1 MATSMWQQTEEM
13 AKKHDQ
19 GGSLWLK
26 LAGDGDKAVVVFL
39 GEPHPR
45 EVAFVDGKYVEVDE
59 KMKAAGTK
67 ASLRVA
73 LNVALYD
80 SKEVKVLEQG
90 VMFFKDL
97 VRVREKYGL
106 EKWAFEIQRHGAA
119 KDPKTTYSILP
130 EHQLS
135 AEQQKAYPDIVPLI
149 TDVAPGDMFVRA
161 ESAARAMGW
170 EIVAA
175 VPEEG
180 RIEATDT
187 TQWWGFKDDV
197 VIRITAQGTGSR
209 LDIRSMSRVGES
221 DLGKNADRIRK
232 FLAAIKDAF
241 PGTVTRIYY
250 GSTEVGLAAMLGDAD
265 LARKPGS
272 VGPAAIGVS
281 LALTAGLVLFAGV
294 ARGFGSRDALRD
306 ALVGLALALAVFFF
320 FVKFLNVNLPAGW
333 LKPLLGAAGI

>member
-1 MATSMWQQTEEM
+1 MTNSMWQQTEEM

-73 LNVALYD
+73 LNVALFD

-135 AEQQKAYPDIVPLI
+135 VEQQKAFQALPQHDLAKLYSGEANDKGTSL
-149 TDVAPGDMFVRA
+149 DSFDKRA
-161 ESAARAMGW
+161 ESKADGP
-170 EIVAA
+170 VAPNVA
-175 VPEEG
+175 QGLVTALKALP
-180 RIEATDT
+180 REATD
-187 TQWWGFKDDV
+187 
-197 VIRITAQGTGSR
+197 
-209 LDIRSMSRVGES
+209 
-221 DLGKNADRIRK
+221 K
-232 FLAAIKDAF
+232 FLAKFGVQRIKDLPTSQVEKARAF
-241 PGTVTRIYY
+241 VEQLQTESAAPAAAE
-250 GSTEVGLAAMLGDAD
+250 TEVD
-265 LARKPGS
+265 P
-272 VGPAAIGVS
+272 
-281 LALTAGLVLFAGV
+281 FA
-294 ARGFGSRDALRD
+294 
-306 ALVGLALALAVFFF
+306 
-320 FVKFLNVNLPAGW
+320 
-333 LKPLLGAAGI
+333 

>member
-1 MATSMWQQTEEM
+1 MANSMWQQTEEM

-59 KMKAAGTK
+59 KAKAAGAK

-135 AEQQKAYPDIVPLI
+135 AEQQKAFQALP
-149 TDVAPGDMFVRA
+149 
-161 ESAARAMGW
+161 
-170 EIVAA
+170 
-175 VPEEG
+175 
-180 RIEATDT
+180 
-187 TQWWGFKDDV
+187 QH
-197 VIRITAQGTGSR
+197 
-209 LDIRSMSRVGES
+209 
-221 DLGKNADRIRK
+221 
-232 FLAAIKDAF
+232 
-241 PGTVTRIYY
+241 
-250 GSTEVGLAAMLGDAD
+250 D
-265 LARKPGS
+265 LAKLYSGEGDNGGAKDGQSSTGALNFTRK
-272 VGPAAIGVS
+272 
-281 LALTAGLVLFAGV
+281 
-294 ARGFGSRDALRD
+294 
-306 ALVGLALALAVFFF
+306 
-320 FVKFLNVNLPAGW
+320 
-333 LKPLLGAAGI
+333 

>member
-45 EVAFVDGKYVEVDE
+45 EVAFVDGKYVDVDDA
-59 KMKAAGTK
+59 MKASGVK

-135 AEQQKAYPDIVPLI
+135 AEQQKAFQALPQHDLAKLYSGEGDGGGAKGGQFL
-149 TDVAPGDMFVRA
+149 DSFDKKADAKDGLVAPNVAQGLVTALKALPREATDKFLAKFGVQRIKDLPASQVEKARA
-161 ESAARAMGW
+161 VVEQLQTESAAP
-170 EIVAA
+170 AA
-175 VPEEG
+175 DE
-180 RIEATDT
+180 
-187 TQWWGFKDDV
+187 
-197 VIRITAQGTGSR
+197 
-209 LDIRSMSRVGES
+209 
-221 DLGKNADRIRK
+221 
-232 FLAAIKDAF
+232 
-241 PGTVTRIYY
+241 
-250 GSTEVGLAAMLGDAD
+250 TEVD
-265 LARKPGS
+265 P
-272 VGPAAIGVS
+272 
-281 LALTAGLVLFAGV
+281 FA
-294 ARGFGSRDALRD
+294 
-306 ALVGLALALAVFFF
+306 
-320 FVKFLNVNLPAGW
+320 
-333 LKPLLGAAGI
+333 